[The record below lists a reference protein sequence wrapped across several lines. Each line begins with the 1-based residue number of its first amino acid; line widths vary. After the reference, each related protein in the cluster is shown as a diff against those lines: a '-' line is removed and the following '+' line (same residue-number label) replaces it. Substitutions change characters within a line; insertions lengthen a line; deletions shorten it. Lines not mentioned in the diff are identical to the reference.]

1 MNTFSFNRFGKMLRW
16 VLSVNQ
22 RRILYAMAGS
32 VVGVFMAEMILLRM
46 SSYDSPFTMLRH

>member
-32 VVGVFMAEMILLRM
+32 VVGVFITAENG
-46 SSYDSPFTMLRH
+46 